1 MTDLSLTEQNND
13 NFLSSLLRN
22 KFFSALLLFCL
33 PISLY
38 AQPIT
43 ENKLLAEEIS
53 PIVETKAAAEVVYDR
68 IPKSA
73 IKKVSFENLDVK
85 KSDFNNK
92 AVFSLSRIDRSFS
105 VNNPFDI
112 EDLSNPFN
120 LSRPGSKNRILT
132 KEKESQN
139 FQKFFHTLFEYRE
152 TAKKTVLNKNPELVA
167 PYWILFSLLLMLV
180 TFAYQTVVFK
190 SENRKMFQAYTS
202 STAALQQYRDKK
214 NNLGLYDIISNALFV
229 LSAGHFIFMASNIW
243 MHSKEIEPNWNFSAL
258 ALSFFGVS
266 AVYFSKYLKLLGLG
280 MFFSFKS
287 QLNYYNYIISNGN
300 RVLALLLTPLL
311 FFMVYS
317 PESIKLLSLYVGISI
332 LSLNFGYRY
341 FRTAVASS
349 DIIMEHKFH
358 FFIYLC
364 AIELAPVLILFKLL
378 SVI

>member
-1 MTDLSLTEQNND
+1 LPLTEQYTD
-13 NFLSSLLRN
+13 NLLSSLLRE
-22 KFFSALLLFCL
+22 KFLSALLFFCL
-33 PISLY
+33 PLSLF

-53 PIVETKAAAEVVYDR
+53 PSIETKAATAEIVYDR

-73 IKKVSFENLDVK
+73 IKKISFENLDVK

-92 AVFSLSRIDRSFS
+92 TVFSPSQIDRSFS
-105 VNNPFDI
+105 VNNPFDV

-120 LSRPGSKNRILT
+120 LPRPGSKNRILA
-132 KEKESQN
+132 KEKESQT
-139 FQKFFHTLFEYRE
+139 FQKFFHTLFEYKE
-152 TAKKTVLNKNPELVA
+152 AAKKTVVNKKPELVA

-190 SENRKMFQAYTS
+190 SENRKVFQAYTS
-202 STAALQQYRDKK
+202 STSALQQYRDKK
-214 NNLGLYDIISNALFV
+214 SSLGLYDILSNALFV
-229 LSAGHFIFMASNIW
+229 LSAGHFIFVASNIW
-243 MHSKEIEPNWNFSAL
+243 LHSKEIEPNWNFSAL
-258 ALSFFGVS
+258 AVSFLGVS

-280 MFFSFKS
+280 MFFPFKS

-317 PESIKLLSLYVGISI
+317 PESIKFLALYAGLGI
-332 LSLNFGYRY
+332 LAVNFGYRY

-349 DIIMEHKFH
+349 DIIMEHKIH

-364 AIELAPVLILFKLL
+364 AVELAPVLILLKLL